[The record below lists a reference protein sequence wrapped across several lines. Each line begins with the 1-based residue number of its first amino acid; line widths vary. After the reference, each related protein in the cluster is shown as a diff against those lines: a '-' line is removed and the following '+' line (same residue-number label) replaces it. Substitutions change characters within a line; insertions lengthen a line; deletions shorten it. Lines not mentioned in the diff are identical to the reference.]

1 MSFDAQLELI
11 YSNKA
16 TQDLGADYWVV
27 NKQFTCILD
36 HNNEQYVTIP
46 QGFLTD
52 GASVPRMFWT
62 FFPSWGKYGQ
72 AACVHD
78 FLCEYLIISDNGKIR
93 NITRVECDKIF
104 LKLMT
109 EMQIGKTKRLLMY
122 WGVSMFRIFAKV
134 KSPSITAQKVV
145 LEDYLINQYNK
156 TGTWL

>member
-16 TQDLGADYWVV
+16 TEDLGVDYWVV
-27 NKQFTCILD
+27 NKQFTCNL
-36 HNNEQYVTIP
+36 NEDGTQYVIIP
-46 QGFLTD
+46 KGFLTD
-52 GASVPRMFWT
+52 GASVPRVFWA

-78 FLCEYLIISDNGKIR
+78 FLCEYLLISDNGKIR
-93 NITRVECDKIF
+93 SITRKECDQFF

-122 WGVSMFRIFAKV
+122 WGVSLFRIFAKV
-134 KSPSITAQKVV
+134 KNPSITSRKVL
-145 LEDYLINQYNK
+145 LEDVLLNYHNK
-156 TGTWL
+156 TNVWL